1 MRFGMLAGGA
11 ATMAVVIACYSV
23 SLKVSGERKA
33 VEDLKVQIAGDM
45 RGIRTLEAEFRT
57 RARPAELQRW
67 NDEVLGL
74 QAASTLQ
81 FVRDPVQLAAFEV
94 TPKAAQAPRYAVAE
108 APAKALP
115 SVTTVAYT
123 PGNDD
128 PAPTVIAA
136 AEALAAPAAQ
146 GQASLQRV
154 SMR

>member
-1 MRFGMLAGGA
+1 MMRFGMLAGGA

-33 VEDLKVQIAGDM
+33 VEDLKVQIAGDL

-57 RARPAELQRW
+57 RARQSELQRW

-94 TPKAAQAPRYAVAE
+94 TPKPAQTPRYAVAE

-115 SVTTVAYT
+115 PVTTVAYR
-123 PGNDD
+123 PDAD
-128 PAPTVIAA
+128 PAPVVIAA
-136 AEALAAPAAQ
+136 AEALAAPAQ